1 MESVSRPFRTRL
13 DAKFMRLPDL
23 KLVAFLLGG
32 VIIMLGVVAD
42 RMR

>member
-1 MESVSRPFRTRL
+1 VCPDPSELGF

-32 VIIMLGVVAD
+32 AIIMLGVVAD

>member
-1 MESVSRPFRTRL
+1 
-13 DAKFMRLPDL
+13 MRLPDL

-32 VIIMLGVVAD
+32 VIVMLGVVAD